1 MSLTRPGAPRRPS
14 LPSAVA
20 AATLALLALWAGPE
34 AYAQDAAASAPAA
47 AEPLELDL
55 EHPSRLQGLK
65 KVAIAGY
72 AVYVITED
80 SGGIT
85 SGTAFHGSMASV
97 HGTVKVVGL
106 EPARLQALADQSLE
120 RTVQALKARGIEVM
134 PQAELEALPG
144 WAALKAAADPAPLA
158 LDAAGGKG
166 TVFSARG
173 LPLIHLDEAG
183 WLSRMV
189 GGLFG
194 AKVEDPYVALG
205 DKMSVGFRMVQLAP
219 AMQALGQQA
228 GVPLVWGR
236 VVLSAAQVK
245 TRGGAWALGAQSE
258 VRNALVLPA
267 WTNRL
272 LVRHPNGDSGRASLK
287 RALASAQAPGE
298 LVDVTSTATQAANVL
313 TTAFTVAAA
322 FYGKGRAVSARSQE
336 LELRSSPEAFEA
348 AALPELARTAQ
359 ALAGGLAP

>member
-1 MSLTRPGAPRRPS
+1 MSLTRPGAWRRPTLS
-14 LPSAVA
+14 A
-20 AATLALLALWAGPE
+20 AAAAWTLLLPALVATAP
-34 AYAQDAAASAPAA
+34 ARAQDAPASAPAA
-47 AEPLELDL
+47 AAPLELDL
-55 EHPSRLQGLK
+55 EHPARLQGLK
-65 KVAIAGY
+65 KVGVAGF
-72 AVYVITED
+72 ALYVVTED

-97 HGTVKVVGL
+97 HSTVKVVGL
-106 EPARLQALADQSLE
+106 EPARLQALADQALDQ
-120 RTVQALKARGIEVM
+120 TVQALQARGIEVL
-134 PQAELEALPG
+134 PQAALEALPG
-144 WAALKAAADPAPLA
+144 WAALKVASDAAPLA
-158 LDAAGGKG
+158 LDAQGGKG

-173 LPLIHLDEAG
+173 LPLIHLDETA
-183 WLSRMV
+183 WLSRTV

-219 AMQALGQQA
+219 ALQAVAQQA

-245 TRGGAWALGAQSE
+245 TGGGAWALGAQSE

-272 LVRHPNGDSGRASLK
+272 LVRHPNGDSGRVSLK

-298 LVDVTSTATQAANVL
+298 LVDVTSTATKAANVL

-322 FYGKGRAVSARSQE
+322 FYGKGRAVNASAQE
-336 LELRSSPEAFEA
+336 VELRSSPERFEA
-348 AALPELARTAQ
+348 AALPELARSAQ